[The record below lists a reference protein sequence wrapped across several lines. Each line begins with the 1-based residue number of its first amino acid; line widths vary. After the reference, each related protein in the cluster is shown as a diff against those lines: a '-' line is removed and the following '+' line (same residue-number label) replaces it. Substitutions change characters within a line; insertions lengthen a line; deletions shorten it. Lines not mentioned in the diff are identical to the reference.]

1 MEKKKEKKNYSAPN
15 CMIVQVNETSNLM
28 ETSFPSQHRPAH
40 HGTGPSAPAKAAGLW
55 NDEDLEDETASSWE
69 D

>member
-1 MEKKKEKKNYSAPN
+1 
-15 CMIVQVNETSNLM
+15 MIVQVNETSNLM